1 MKQPGQMKRLR
12 QRRHSAARRNG
23 QHGQAYA
30 EYLVITCVFAAMV
43 WAISFDPRMSGLSLV
58 LAFKSLF
65 SAYSFTLSL
74 P

>member
-1 MKQPGQMKRLR
+1 MARPGR
-12 QRRHSAARRNG
+12 QC
-23 QHGQAYA
+23 GQAYA
-30 EYLVITCVFAAMV
+30 EYLVVTITLFTLMFAV
-43 WAISFDPRMSGLSLV
+43 SLDPSLADFSLV

>member
-1 MKQPGQMKRLR
+1 MKQAGQMKRLR
-12 QRRHSAARRNG
+12 HCGSSAARRNG

-30 EYLVITCVFAAMV
+30 EYLVITGVIAAMV
-43 WAISFDPRMSGLSLV
+43 WAISFDPRMSGVSLV